1 MHFAENKHLKNY
13 MKKTLFLLL
22 YSLFFVAPSFAQSF
36 MDTFESDLLEA
47 EKPNSSKDSNIN
59 EEEIDMRLGYMNSCV
74 KIENTDEVK
83 KFIKARLRSRS
94 FTQELLGRLLTYN
107 ELIDKFLLENGL
119 PEDLQYI
126 AVVESALSPKCVS
139 HAGASGLWQ
148 LMPINGKEHNLVMNS
163 SVDERFDTYKSTQA
177 AMKELRNMYAMYNDW
192 ALALAAYNAGSGNV
206 NKALKKAH
214 GSTNYWAIRKYLP
227 RETQHY
233 VPAFI
238 ATSYVMQFYVWHNM
252 KPKLPSLDVLMT
264 ASTTVKQDLS
274 FALISQAT
282 GIPVETIQEL
292 NPAYVGNAIPYN
304 PKGHILILPKR
315 VMATF
320 EYFLEHISTEMY
332 EVSSRPIIFTAQD
345 KEEVRKNYTKSSIFV
360 NEGDNLVKVG
370 QLFGANPHLL
380 KAWNGL
386 AYFHIM
392 KSQELAAYFPKND
405 LTAQQ
410 TITAASTENNLEKQ
424 VYPPVVSSDTIA
436 VATIP
441 EPKVEENTTTIAPT
455 IFTIALQK
463 ISPSSPDEQGKFT
476 YHYIA
481 KNETFAD
488 IGEQYNVPI
497 SDILY
502 MNTIPNGQI
511 PSFGTKIKVK
521 RL

>member
-1 MHFAENKHLKNY
+1 MD
-13 MKKTLFLLL
+13 MKKALFLLL
-22 YSLFFVAPSFAQSF
+22 YSLFFVAPTFAQSF

-47 EKPNSSKDSNIN
+47 EKPNSNKDSNVN

-74 KIENTDEVK
+74 KIENTEEVK

-94 FTQELLGRLLTYN
+94 FTQDLLGRLLTYS

-148 LMPINGKEHNLVMNS
+148 LMPVNGREHKLVMNS
-163 SVDERFDTYKSTQA
+163 AVDERFDTYKSTQA
-177 AMKELRNMYAMYNDW
+177 AMKELRNMYALYNDW

-214 GSTNYWAIRKYLP
+214 GSTNYWEIRKYLP

-238 ATSYVMQFYVWHNM
+238 AASYVMQFYVWHNM
-252 KPKLPSLDVLMT
+252 KPKLPSLDILMT
-264 ASTTVKQDLS
+264 ASTTVKQDIS

-304 PKGHILILPKR
+304 EKGHILILPKR
-315 VMATF
+315 VMPTF
-320 EYFLEHISTEMY
+320 EYFLEHITTEMY
-332 EVSSRPIIFTAQD
+332 EVSSRPIVFTAQD
-345 KEEVRKNYTKSSIFV
+345 KEEIRKNYSKTTITV
-360 NEGDNLVKVG
+360 NEGDNLVKIG

-392 KSQELAAYFPKND
+392 KNQELAAYFPKDD
-405 LTAQQ
+405 LAAQQ
-410 TITAASTENNLEKQ
+410 TPIVAAAETTTAEPEKK
-424 VYPPVVSSDTIA
+424 SD
-436 VATIP
+436 ATNDTATTSP
-441 EPKVEENTTTIAPT
+441 QPKVEENTTSIAPT

-463 ISPSSPDEQGKFT
+463 ITTISPEEEGKFA

-502 MNTIPNGQI
+502 MNTIQNGQI
-511 PSFGTKIKVK
+511 PGFGTKIKVK

>member
-1 MHFAENKHLKNY
+1 
-13 MKKTLFLLL
+13 MKKTIFLFTFLCLSFVVP
-22 YSLFFVAPSFAQSF
+22 SLGQSF
-36 MDTFESDLLEA
+36 LDTYENDLLEA
-47 EKPNSSKDSNIN
+47 EKPNSNKDSNIN

-83 KFIKARLRSRS
+83 KFIKARLRSRT
-94 FTQELLGRLLTYN
+94 FTQELLGRLLTYS

-148 LMPINGKEHNLVMNS
+148 LMPINGKEHNLVMTN

-206 NKALKKAH
+206 NKAIKKAH
-214 GSTNYWAIRKYLP
+214 GNTNYWQIRKYLP

-264 ASTTVKQDLS
+264 ASTLVKQDIS
-274 FALISQAT
+274 FGLISQVT

-292 NPAYVGNAIPYN
+292 NPAYVGDAIPYN
-304 PKGHILILPKR
+304 PKGHILLLPKR

-320 EYFLEHISTEMY
+320 EYFMEHIETQLP
-332 EVSSRPIIFTAQD
+332 EVSSRPIVFAAQD
-345 KEEVRKNYTKSSIFV
+345 KEEIRKNYTKTSIMV
-360 NEGDNLVKVG
+360 SEGDNLIKIG

-392 KSQELAAYFPKND
+392 KNQELAAYFPKEE
-405 LTAQQ
+405 LTLQQ
-410 TITAASTENNLEKQ
+410 T
-424 VYPPVVSSDTIA
+424 PTIA
-436 VATIP
+436 TT
-441 EPKVEENTTTIAPT
+441 EPKSDPTPTSTAPVEEVKPKAEENTTTIAPT

-463 ISPSSPDEQGKFT
+463 ITNATPDDQSKFT

-481 KNETFAD
+481 KNETLAD

-502 MNTIPNGQI
+502 MNTIQNGQI

-521 RL
+521 KL